1 MTPHQELYTATIN
14 TCHTITALPHD
25 DDDDGDETAAARE
38 GETKGETKSTE
49 LVQQPRG
56 RRQSISISLATDYSI
71 VSIAAVSNIVN
82 MILAPMVI
90 VPFLDYIT
98 LGKIPRSNT
107 AKPGTSDG
115 AFAKMGTL
123 KSISQPLTNGWTVI
137 FVSVSSDAPLRSLPR
152 TSLRPTALD
161 SANDEPIIISRATHD
176 MMITAMQKSFVA
188 VCTNLLCPCI
198 PSCNVLAASL
208 LLPVSEALDR
218 RRTT

>member
-1 MTPHQELYTATIN
+1 MFLLIRFSRNSLTNTKRHNKNGSTASTNSKSGRSSASVTPHQELYTVTVN
-14 TCHTITALPHD
+14 TCHD
-25 DDDDGDETAAARE
+25 DDDDGGDETAAARND
-38 GETKGETKSTE
+38 ETKGETKSTE

-56 RRQSISISLATDYSI
+56 RRRSISLLATEYSI

-115 AFAKMGTL
+115 AFAKMGSL

-152 TSLRPTALD
+152 TSLHPTALD
-161 SANDEPIIISRATHD
+161 SANDA
-176 MMITAMQKSFVA
+176 
-188 VCTNLLCPCI
+188 
-198 PSCNVLAASL
+198 
-208 LLPVSEALDR
+208 
-218 RRTT
+218 